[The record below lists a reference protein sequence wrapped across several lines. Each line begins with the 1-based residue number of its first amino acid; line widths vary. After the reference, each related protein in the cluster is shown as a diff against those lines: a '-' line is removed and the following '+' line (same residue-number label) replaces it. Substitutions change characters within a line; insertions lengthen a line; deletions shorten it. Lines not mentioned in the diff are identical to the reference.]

1 MQARNRSAIE
11 TRLSRVDV
19 CLRCTHF
26 SRRMW
31 NASQFL
37 VQDGWSANPSHGRCH
52 LPHNFRR
59 SYEYLIRYQSED
71 FSGAHEVVFIGP
83 HNHHVHYWRSMDSIL
98 WACIP
103 ISLKHMLFWCMFLDP
118 HLVPYQLNYRCPYY
132 CYVGIRYL
140 YLCTCQKYI
149 INNKKRRKQGIHIMI
164 KMEYSAIRLP
174 CSSANLWVHECNGE
188 IVLVKKVDMLV
199 MIFCMYVCCTRLAL
213 IHFFSKHQSCV
224 VINLLGS
231 PFFRTCFGSLY
242 IHMIW
247 VHSRVEVALTFPC
260 WVTME
265 LKVPKR
271 PIFKSILFIVMVQ
284 WVLQWERQKRFSHRK
299 CEGTMVEKCHSNI
312 F

>member
-1 MQARNRSAIE
+1 MQACNRSAIE

-71 FSGAHEVVFIGP
+71 FSGAHEVVFIIGP

-118 HLVPYQLNYRCPYY
+118 HLVPYQLNYKCPYY

-213 IHFFSKHQSCV
+213 IHFFPSIKVAWWLTYLGVHFFVLALDHYTSTWFGFIV
-224 VINLLGS
+224 GWKWHLHSRAESPWNLRS
-231 PFFRTCFGSLY
+231 PKGLFSSLYYSLSWSNGFYNGRGKRGSL
-242 IHMIW
+242 IANVRGPW
-247 VHSRVEVALTFPC
+247 
-260 WVTME
+260 
-265 LKVPKR
+265 
-271 PIFKSILFIVMVQ
+271 
-284 WVLQWERQKRFSHRK
+284 
-299 CEGTMVEKCHSNI
+299 
-312 F
+312 